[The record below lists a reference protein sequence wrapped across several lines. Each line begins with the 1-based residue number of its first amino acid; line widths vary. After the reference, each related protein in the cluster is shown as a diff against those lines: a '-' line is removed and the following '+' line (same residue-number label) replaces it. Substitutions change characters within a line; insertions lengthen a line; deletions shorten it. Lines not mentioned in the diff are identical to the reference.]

1 MNLSHKVAPHLSH
14 LRRFSRELT
23 GDQTS
28 GDTYVAVLLESIIAD
43 PSMLN
48 EAADVRVALFQR
60 FCLLWET
67 TPFTVRTKHLAEQNA
82 EISPKAREA
91 YVLTTVEGFTS
102 HQVSQILSCD
112 PDTVADLLRET
123 SKALER
129 QVGADVEMAGE
140 IHANGRRR
148 ELWFPRPAQR
158 RHAAPGTPG
167 IAADPKQAPLAEPG
181 RQST

>member
-28 GDTYVAVLLESIIAD
+28 GDTYVAVLLDSIIAD
-43 PSMLN
+43 PSMLD

-60 FCLLWET
+60 FCQLWES
-67 TPFTVRTKHLAEQNA
+67 TPFAVRMKPSDERYAG
-82 EISPKAREA
+82 ISPRVREA
-91 YVLTTVEGFTS
+91 FLLTKVEGFTL

-112 PDTVADLLRET
+112 LNAVTELLHEA
-123 SKALER
+123 SEALDR
-129 QVGADVEMAGE
+129 KIGADVPTAGD
-140 IHANGRRR
+140 IHANGHRR

-167 IAADPKQAPLAEPG
+167 IAAELKQAPLAEPG
-181 RQST
+181 